1 MGRNVHNTLKLKMMP
16 SEARLKK
23 FEIKK
28 NKHTFYVNNHSPNI
42 FPVLANFYLCQNKIP
57 CVFPVW
63 KKEEPNSLFSLCRG
77 HPVCVISRFPVRN
90 EAGPFRFGWLPWCLS
105 RFSRSWPLT
114 LPCVHDCL
122 ILLRKGLDRIVCAAP
137 KFLSQKVTVAF
148 QNQPAT

>member
-42 FPVLANFYLCQNKIP
+42 FPVLANFSLCQNKIP

-77 HPVCVISRFPVRN
+77 HPAVVKTIVNLIRTNIFMLFFGR
-90 EAGPFRFGWLPWCLS
+90 GPSHQYAMLHFTVTRILS
-105 RFSRSWPLT
+105 RTIELPHVNKHYTPLPITSRHNL
-114 LPCVHDCL
+114 
-122 ILLRKGLDRIVCAAP
+122 
-137 KFLSQKVTVAF
+137 
-148 QNQPAT
+148 